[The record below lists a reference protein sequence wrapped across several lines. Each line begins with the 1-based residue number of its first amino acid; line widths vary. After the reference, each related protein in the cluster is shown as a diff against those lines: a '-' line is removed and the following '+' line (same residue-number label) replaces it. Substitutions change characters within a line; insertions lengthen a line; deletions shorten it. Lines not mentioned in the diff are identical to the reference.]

1 MKFARIL
8 VLCAGMALFI
18 TSNAHAQQGRRGNF
32 GRGGRGGAAQLL
44 QTPEVQKELK
54 LDAAQIDLLNQ
65 LNTELREK
73 GRTVFQSSQGLAPEE
88 RDRKFAEFRVESE
101 KKIGEILDAK
111 QKARLHQLELQQS
124 GMRGLSRP
132 DVQDELKLSA
142 DQRAKIKT
150 AVDSER
156 EEMRK
161 AFEGFRG
168 GGQNMTQ
175 EQRQEAFRKFGE
187 VRTATEGKLSAI
199 LTDAQKKQY
208 QSMQGAAFTFPERQ
222 RRQRGGNNQ

>member
-1 MKFARIL
+1 MKLARIL

-18 TSNAHAQQGRRGNF
+18 TSSAHAQQQGRRG
-32 GRGGRGGAAQLL
+32 GGRGGASQLL

-54 LDAAQIDLLNQ
+54 LDAAQIDLLKQ
-65 LNTELREK
+65 LNVELREK
-73 GRTVFQSSQGLAPEE
+73 GQTLFQSAQGLSPEE
-88 RDRKFAEFRVESE
+88 RDKKISEFRAESE

-111 QKARLHQLELQQS
+111 QKTRLHQLELQQA
-124 GMRGLSRP
+124 GMRGLSRVE
-132 DVQDELKLSA
+132 VQDELKLTP
-142 DQRAKIKT
+142 DQRAKIKA

-161 AFEGFRG
+161 AFEGFRA

-175 EQRQEAFRKFGE
+175 EQRQEAFKKFGE
-187 VRTATEGKLSAI
+187 VRTATEGKLGLI

-208 QSMQGAAFTFPERQ
+208 TAMQGAAFTFPERP
-222 RRQRGGNNQ
+222 RRGNNQ